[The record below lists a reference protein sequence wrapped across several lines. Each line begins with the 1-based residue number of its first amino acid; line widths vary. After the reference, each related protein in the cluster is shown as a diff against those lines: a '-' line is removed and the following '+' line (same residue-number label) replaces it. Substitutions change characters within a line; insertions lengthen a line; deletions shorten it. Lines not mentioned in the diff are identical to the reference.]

1 MARLESSAATMA
13 ANTQSSRWTTRDVLA
28 AAYIV
33 TCIFFVWLM
42 SLLNLLFLKH
52 FPDRAYAY
60 KASEHDV
67 GPFGDHFFRR
77 EELSYYG
84 PRWMWFAPHV
94 FSAIVWWNL
103 SWLQLMKSIRAK
115 HLWIHRW
122 NGRVQVTAMLGQIIT
137 GTALACKSPTPGI
150 RMLAIAYGIAMAYV
164 LGQTVYHI
172 MRKDIV
178 RHKYWATKL
187 FGYAQAIAL
196 QRVYLFAFFVLTMNG
211 MSLYTPPDQLTSQA
225 EKDDETLLIFND
237 SFTMCIF
244 SAIVL
249 CEWYQAADHN
259 DLLEYR
265 VKEAKANG
273 PKMLTQ
279 PLMT

>member
-1 MARLESSAATMA
+1 
-13 ANTQSSRWTTRDVLA
+13 
-28 AAYIV
+28 
-33 TCIFFVWLM
+33 
-42 SLLNLLFLKH
+42 
-52 FPDRAYAY
+52 
-60 KASEHDV
+60 
-67 GPFGDHFFRR
+67 
-77 EELSYYG
+77 
-84 PRWMWFAPHV
+84 MWFAPHV

-265 VKEAKANG
+265 VTQHVEDNEREALSFLQGWPAG
-273 PKMLTQ
+273 PTRGLSGPIAKDRTR
-279 PLMT
+279 